1 LQNIKHNYAIFK
13 TVRSLGRS
21 PEDVEDFKDFL
32 NSLDFFATFL
42 IKQKSR
48 KEKKWNTHIHLA
60 KHFMLKLSTSEE
72 KSAHL
77 QTLSETRHLGAKG
90 L

>member
-1 LQNIKHNYAIFK
+1 LNEGGVPIG
-13 TVRSLGRS
+13 LPG
-21 PEDVEDFKDFL
+21 DVEDFRDFL

-48 KEKKWNTHIHLA
+48 KEKIWNTHIHLA

-72 KSAHL
+72 KSVHL
-77 QTLSETRHLGAKG
+77 QTHSETRNLGAKG

>member
-1 LQNIKHNYAIFK
+1 
-13 TVRSLGRS
+13 LGRS
-21 PEDVEDFKDFL
+21 PEDVVDFKNYL

-48 KEKKWNTHIHLA
+48 KEKIWNTHIHLA

-72 KSAHL
+72 KSVHL
-77 QTLSETRHLGAKG
+77 QTLRETRNLRAKG